1 MGSCAY
7 PIDHRE
13 VWSETGSVLSR
24 TAPRDILGDAITS
37 FIGYYK
43 VSQGIGLQLVP
54 KATLQYMV
62 HSGRQGIACARLFDI
77 RDSVK

>member
-24 TAPRDILGDAITS
+24 IAPRDILGDAITS
-37 FIGYYK
+37 SIGYYK

-54 KATLQYMV
+54 KATL
-62 HSGRQGIACARLFDI
+62 
-77 RDSVK
+77 